1 MKDEKKTKEAIDAQ
15 GWLHSGDGTGLTRTH
30 AAASPPPCLPL
41 TRLSSTPT
49 AAVGAIDEDG
59 MLRIT
64 GRLKEL
70 IIGSGGE
77 NIAPVPIE
85 DKIKALCPG
94 LSNAMMIGDKRKYN
108 VVLFTVKT
116 TLNPET
122 GTPAGGSNLPR
133 TFLEPSSNFSCKP
146 LP

>member
-1 MKDEKKTKEAIDAQ
+1 MLHGGDLSEAAHE
-15 GWLHSGDGTGLTRTH
+15 GG
-30 AAASPPPCLPL
+30 A
-41 TRLSSTPT
+41 RLGG
-49 AAVGAIDEDG
+49 AVGAIDEDG

-122 GTPAGGSNLPR
+122 GTPAGDPEPSSNLPRTLIEPPSNLPR
-133 TFLEPSSNFSCKP
+133 TFLEPSWS
-146 LP
+146 